1 MCVRRSSPIGSL
13 AEAEGDVLD
22 AARRRRAAFALF
34 LVTWGLFLGY
44 YQLKFGLDHPPSATG
59 DEPDYDSLGW
69 ELAKGNGFQLDTGDP
84 EFRRPYDLAARE
96 SSLYQLSA
104 PRSGPITARP
114 PLFPVVIAGTDL
126 LFGRQFWAVRCVNAG
141 AMAAVVGLLVLVLL
155 RHRGIC
161 FAVAAAIL
169 FIVVDTRSRLYGRT
183 ILTEPLAAL
192 LVALLCCVGA
202 GAFRRHGWFDAAVGG
217 LLLGLLVLTRTVF
230 ILWLPGIALLAALRR
245 RQHSPE
251 PGSVPSLLNAAVL
264 IAMFGAVIAPWGVR
278 NCLLLGRIMPFG
290 AQGATQAS
298 AAFGDAVWQSGGL
311 WRNIENQGFYD
322 GHRLEGMSP
331 LEREL
336 IMADISRSRSRQW
349 IRDNP
354 GKVIALFPMK
364 IHQEVR
370 PRSWTETLLLGL
382 AVIGVPF
389 AWSIPEARIGGILW
403 LLNLCAIGV
412 TWSVEGRFLVPMLF
426 VQHLY
431 AACGALGIVS
441 GICVV
446 WKRLCVSDRVQTPA
460 DNNSGLKA

>member
-1 MCVRRSSPIGSL
+1 MFARRSSPLGSEAAEAVGSL
-13 AEAEGDVLD
+13 D
-22 AARRRRAAFALF
+22 AVQRRWAACAVF
-34 LVTWGLFLGY
+34 LATWGLFLGY
-44 YQLKFGLDHPPSATG
+44 YQVKFGLDHPPSATG

-96 SSLYQLSA
+96 SSLYRLSA

-126 LFGRQFWAVRCVNAG
+126 LFGRQFWAVRSVNAG
-141 AMAAVVGLLVLVLL
+141 AMAAVAGLLVLVLL
-155 RHRGIC
+155 RHRGLW

-169 FIVVDTRSRLYGRT
+169 FVAVDTRSRLYGRT

-192 LVALLCCVGA
+192 LVALMCCVADGLP
-202 GAFRRHGWFDAAVGG
+202 RRRWWTAAALWG

-251 PGSVPSLLNAAVL
+251 PGNVPSLLNAAVL
-264 IAMFGAVIAPWGVR
+264 IAVFGAVIAPWGVR

-290 AQGATQAS
+290 AQGATQAA

-311 WRNIENQGFYD
+311 WRNIEDQGFYD
-322 GHRLEGMSP
+322 GHLVEGMSP

-336 IMADISRSRSRQW
+336 AMADISRPRSRQW
-349 IRDNP
+349 VRENP

-364 IHQEVR
+364 IYQEVR
-370 PRSWTETLLLGL
+370 PRSWTESLLLGL

-431 AACGALGIVS
+431 AACGALGPVF
-441 GICVV
+441 GICAV
-446 WKRLCVSDRVQTPA
+446 WKRLCVSDRVQT
-460 DNNSGLKA
+460 